1 MEELKNNITMARGKI
16 KAEKVFKNAK
26 IIDVFSNKIIEG
38 DLALA
43 NGKIV
48 GIGNYSGQ
56 VEVDLEGKFVCPT
69 LIDAHVHIESS
80 MMNPAQFAKAIIPNG
95 VTTIIADP
103 HEISNV
109 VGLEGIRYLLKA
121 SEGLP
126 LDVRMM
132 LPSCV
137 PATFF
142 ENSGANLTYEE
153 LAKLINEDR
162 VHGIG
167 EMMNYVGLLELDQ
180 RVLDKIYGF
189 RDKIIDG
196 HAPGLVGND
205 LNAYAYAGVLTDH
218 ECSTVEEMEDR
229 ISKGMYV
236 LIRQGTAAKNADQL
250 TKGVTKDNLSRCMFC
265 TDDKHPEDL
274 LKNGSIN
281 ENIKIA
287 IKNGIDPI
295 DAIKMA
301 SINSAICYG
310 LKKKG
315 GLAPGYEG
323 NFIVLDNLQEFK
335 ISAVYIAGEKYAENG
350 EIIKDIFAK
359 NHLDSLGSVNV
370 YDYKLSDFEIKL
382 SSNKVNIIG
391 INPNSLVTERLVEE
405 VKVEDGK
412 FVADKDFLKL
422 AVVERHKGL
431 KSIGLGIIKGFGIK
445 HGAMASTIAHD
456 SHNIIIIGD
465 NDQDMFSAMKE
476 IKKING
482 GIVLVKDG
490 KVLESL
496 PLEIG
501 GLMSNKNL
509 KEINF
514 SISEILKTIKNNL
527 DLDVDLDP
535 IITLGFM
542 ALPVIPHIKLTDKGL
557 FDVDKFEFIKNS
569 I

>member
-287 IKNGIDPI
+287 IKNGINPI

-301 SINSAICYG
+301 TINSAICYG

-315 GLAPGYEG
+315 ALAPGYEG
-323 NFIVLDNLQEFK
+323 NFIVLEDLQEFK

-359 NHLDSLGSVNV
+359 NYLDSLGSVNV

-382 SSNKVNIIG
+382 SSNKANVIG
-391 INPNSLVTERLVEE
+391 IIPNSLVTEKLVEE

-412 FVADKDFLKL
+412 FVPTGDLLKL
-422 AVVERHKGL
+422 AVVERHRGL
-431 KSIGLGIIKGFGIK
+431 KSLGLGIIKGFGIK

-557 FDVDKFEFIKNS
+557 FDVDKFEFIEINA
-569 I
+569 

>member
-205 LNAYAYAGVLTDH
+205 LNAYAYAGILTDH
-218 ECSTVEEMEDR
+218 ECSTIEEMEDR

-274 LKNGSIN
+274 LTNGSIN

-287 IKNGIDPI
+287 IKNGINPI

-301 SINSAICYG
+301 TINSAICYG

-315 GLAPGYEG
+315 ALAPGYEG

-350 EIIKDIFAK
+350 EIIKDIVEK
-359 NHLDSLGSVNV
+359 NHLDSLGCVNV

-382 SSNKVNIIG
+382 SSNKANVIG
-391 INPNSLVTERLVEE
+391 IIPNSLVTEKLVEE

-412 FVADKDFLKL
+412 FVPTGDLLKL
-422 AVVERHKGL
+422 AVVERHRGL
-431 KSIGLGIIKGFGIK
+431 KSLGLGIIKGFGIK

-456 SHNIIIIGD
+456 SHNIIILGD
-465 NDQDMFSAMKE
+465 NDQDMFAAMKE
-476 IKKING
+476 IERING
-482 GIVLVKDG
+482 GLVLVKDG

-501 GLMSNKNL
+501 GLMSNKSL
-509 KEINF
+509 KEIDCR
-514 SISEILKTIKNNL
+514 ISKILKSIKNDL
-527 DLDVDLDP
+527 GLDVDLDP

-557 FDVDKFEFIKNS
+557 FDVDKFEFIEINA
-569 I
+569 

>member
-205 LNAYAYAGVLTDH
+205 LNAYAYAGILTDH
-218 ECSTVEEMEDR
+218 ECSTIEEMEDR

-274 LKNGSIN
+274 LTNGSIN

-301 SINSAICYG
+301 TINSAICYG

-382 SSNKVNIIG
+382 SSNKANVIG
-391 INPNSLVTERLVEE
+391 IIPNSLVTEKLVEE

-412 FVADKDFLKL
+412 FVPTGDLLKL
-422 AVVERHKGL
+422 AVVERHRGL
-431 KSIGLGIIKGFGIK
+431 KSLGLGIIKGFGIK

-456 SHNIIIIGD
+456 SHNIIILGD
-465 NDQDMFSAMKE
+465 NDQDMFAAMKE
-476 IKKING
+476 IERING
-482 GIVLVKDG
+482 GLVLVKDG

-501 GLMSNKNL
+501 GLMSNKSL
-509 KEINF
+509 KEIDCR
-514 SISEILKTIKNNL
+514 ISKILKSIKNDL
-527 DLDVDLDP
+527 GLDVDLDP

-557 FDVDKFEFIKNS
+557 FDVDKFEFIEINA
-569 I
+569 

>member
-323 NFIVLDNLQEFK
+323 NFIVLEDLQEFK
-335 ISAVYIAGEKYAENG
+335 ISAVYIAGEKYSENG

-382 SSNKVNIIG
+382 SSNKANVIG
-391 INPNSLVTERLVEE
+391 IIPNSLVTEKLVEE

-412 FVADKDFLKL
+412 FVPTGDLLKL
-422 AVVERHKGL
+422 AVVERHRGL
-431 KSIGLGIIKGFGIK
+431 KSLGLGIIKGFGIK

-456 SHNIIIIGD
+456 SHNIIILGD
-465 NDQDMFSAMKE
+465 NDQDMFAAMKE
-476 IKKING
+476 IERING
-482 GIVLVKDG
+482 GLVLVKDG

-501 GLMSNKNL
+501 GLMSNKSL
-509 KEINF
+509 KEIDCR
-514 SISEILKTIKNNL
+514 ISKILKSIKNDL
-527 DLDVDLDP
+527 GLDVDLDP

>member
-205 LNAYAYAGVLTDH
+205 LNAYAYAGILTDH
-218 ECSTVEEMEDR
+218 ECSTIEEMEDR

-323 NFIVLDNLQEFK
+323 NFIVLEDLQEFK
-335 ISAVYIAGEKYAENG
+335 ISAVYIAGEKYSENG

-382 SSNKVNIIG
+382 SSNKANVIG
-391 INPNSLVTERLVEE
+391 IIPNSLVTEKLVEE

-412 FVADKDFLKL
+412 FVPTGDLLKL
-422 AVVERHKGL
+422 AVVERHRGL
-431 KSIGLGIIKGFGIK
+431 KSLGLGIIKGFGIK

-557 FDVDKFEFIKNS
+557 FDVDKFEFIEINA
-569 I
+569 